1 MEMQLSASKREA
13 AAMRAA
19 LNAARTQRDDLEA
32 ELMEAALDVMDNE
45 KQRATLHVR
54 HPTIRGLPRTLLTQ
68 RPPATPQLLYW
79 ACRHASCPSESAE
92 ACCLAV
98 GVEDSCRRLETQCV
112 AGVAGDHEARE
123 ADDAAGGVGD
133 D

>member
-54 HPTIRGLPRTLLTQ
+54 TPPSHPL
-68 RPPATPQLLYW
+68 
-79 ACRHASCPSESAE
+79 
-92 ACCLAV
+92 
-98 GVEDSCRRLETQCV
+98 DSTT
-112 AGVAGDHEARE
+112 AGNT
-123 ADDAAGGVGD
+123 
-133 D
+133 